1 MRIVLSIILVSLF
14 LSGCAAYKTGK
25 DKAQSDLTKF
35 AYANCLMWYFES
47 KGNDTEDIRAISGG
61 MVENSVICVKRFQ
74 KLLLAV
80 MSYSSDIE
88 SKNNVDLN
96 LLKCFHRKDYEKLNA
111 YLE

>member
-47 KGNDTEDIRAISGG
+47 KGYDTEDIRAISGG
-61 MVENSVICVKRFQ
+61 IVENSDISLERFQ
-74 KLLLAV
+74 NIALAV
-80 MSYSSDIE
+80 KSYSPDIE
-88 SKNNVDLN
+88 TKNNIDLN
-96 LLKCFHRKDYEKLNA
+96 LLKCFHLKDYEKLNE